1 MSAVLESNTAELLP
15 DFDVNPYASYA
26 LWRESAA
33 IVWSDAFFGG
43 AWLLTRHADVEA
55 ALRDPRLSAQR
66 TGGWVMD
73 VADGDRAALGPFQ
86 RLFARALLFLDQP
99 DHPRVRQVLMPAFR
113 PQRLQALQAEIGQ
126 FAAELVAALP
136 SAGTFDFMERIAR
149 PLPVRVI
156 ARIMGVDLSLEH
168 DFMRWADDL
177 AAFIGAVKPTAE
189 QARVAQTS
197 LLEMATYF
205 ERDLLP
211 RRRRKPEDDLVTELV
226 LARDDGRITSDVELL
241 AQCAMLLFAG
251 YETTRNLLGNGMR
264 VLMQHR
270 DQWELLCREP
280 ALVPQAVRELLRFDS
295 PVQWT
300 GRRVASPMVL
310 HGQTLRRGDLVLPLI
325 GSANHDPRRHECPE
339 RLDVRRANPGALS
352 FGRGAHICIGA
363 ALTQMEAQTLFT
375 QLVQKC
381 PDLVQAG
388 PVVRNGNPVY
398 CGILSLPMQAGAAG
412 AAV

>member
-1 MSAVLESNTAELLP
+1 MNAILEKPAERLP
-15 DFDVNPYASYA
+15 DFEVNPYATYA
-26 LWRESAA
+26 LWREEAPV
-33 IVWSDAFFGG
+33 VWSDAFFGG

-73 VADGDRAALGPFQ
+73 VAEGDRAALGPFQ

-99 DHPRVRQVLMPAFR
+99 EHPRLRQVLMPAFR
-113 PQRLQALQAEIGQ
+113 PQRLQALQPEIEQ
-126 FAAELVAALP
+126 YAAELVDALP
-136 SAGTFDFMERIAR
+136 RTEPFDFMERIAR

-156 ARIMGVDLSLEH
+156 ARIMGVDLALES

-177 AAFIGAVKPTAE
+177 AAFIGAVRPTTE
-189 QARVAQTS
+189 QARIAQKS
-197 LLEMATYF
+197 LLEMAAYF
-205 ERDLLP
+205 EQDLLP
-211 RRRRKPEDDLVTELV
+211 RRRRNPEDDLVTELV
-226 LARDDGRITSDVELL
+226 QARDDGRITSDTELL

-251 YETTRNLLGNGMR
+251 YETTRNLLGNGML
-264 VLMQHR
+264 VLMEHR
-270 DQWELLCREP
+270 DQWDLLCRDP

-300 GRRVASPMVL
+300 GRRVASSMVL
-310 HGQTLRRGDLVLPLI
+310 HGQQLRRGDLVLPLI
-325 GSANHDPRRHECPE
+325 GSANHDPRRHADPD
-339 RLDVRRANPGALS
+339 RLDVQRANPGALS
-352 FGRGAHICIGA
+352 FGSGAHVCIGA

-375 QLVQKC
+375 QLVQKR

-398 CGILSLPMQAGAAG
+398 RGILALPVQGGDARA
-412 AAV
+412 